1 MTATFVSYEP
11 RIPNN
16 APLTYLRV
24 DDNFKNV
31 SMQMPIGGVIDYH
44 MPSDQIPPTF
54 VECDGAE
61 LDGTVYTE
69 LFGVLGTTYNSGDE
83 GANGFRVPDTRGYF
97 IRHLGG
103 VDPDSGRTINAAQS
117 DSFRS
122 HSHQSLGSEF
132 GTTLAG
138 STVGYL
144 TDDDG
149 SSSGKSTDTS
159 GGDETR
165 PINMPV
171 IRIMKAS
178 TLAGGS

>member
-1 MTATFVSYEP
+1 MTATFVNYEP

-16 APLTYLRV
+16 APLTYLQV
-24 DDNFKNV
+24 DNNFKNV

-44 MPSDQIPPTF
+44 MPSDQIPSTF

-61 LDGTVYTE
+61 LDSTVYTE
-69 LFGVLGTTYNSGDE
+69 LFGVIGTTYNSGDE

-103 VDPDSGRTINAAQS
+103 VDPDSERTLTSVQS
-117 DSFRS
+117 DLFSEHNHKSLKAEGGGGLSGSSFN
-122 HSHQSLGSEF
+122 
-132 GTTLAG
+132 
-138 STVGYL
+138 YL
-144 TDDDG
+144 TNGGGD
-149 SSSGKSTDTS
+149 SSGKDIAST
-159 GGDETR
+159 GGEETR